1 MKPPRPPSTLKV
13 WLIVA
18 FALLDEVAALVLV
31 FVILW
36 AFDVSI
42 PVAAMVAIGLVV
54 GAFGFIVHRAL
65 VPSLR
70 RRKITGAEGMLGAT
84 GEVTAALRPSGTVK
98 IGDEYWQ
105 AKSVAGDI
113 RTGEDVEVV
122 AIDGLKLEVRRKSRE
137 S

>member
-31 FVILW
+31 FAILW
-36 AFDVSI
+36 ALDVKI
-42 PVAAMVAIGLVV
+42 PVGAMVAIGLVV
-54 GAFGFIVHRAL
+54 GAFAFVVHRAL

-84 GEVTAALRPSGTVK
+84 GEVTEALRPSGTVR

-105 AKSVAGDI
+105 ARSVE
-113 RTGEDVEVV
+113 GEIKPGEEVEVT
-122 AIDGLKLEVRRKSRE
+122 AIEGLRLEVRRKGRE